1 MLEQKKK
8 KNILAIQIVAQT
20 GNLTIRDDKQNTSYF
35 NALAK
40 KKKRKDNM
48 PCWAVL
54 TEIPCIT

>member
-1 MLEQKKK
+1 MLEQKE

-40 KKKRKDNM
+40 KKKRKEKII
-48 PCWAVL
+48 CHAGL
-54 TEIPCIT
+54 F